1 MTINT
6 HYTPN
11 FTQLQTLNNINNDA
25 TIKDRN
31 QVEQDL
37 QQSSIQDGFSQNN
50 TQNAPDFDRLQA
62 LNAINN
68 DGEIKGINPKLKK
81 ALLIAKMPLKFIPAW
96 THTLLK
102 RGVLPF
108 FQSHFD
114 RFYHAIHPTR

>member
-1 MTINT
+1 MTIST

-37 QQSSIQDGFSQNN
+37 QQSNIQDGFSQDNAP
-50 TQNAPDFDRLQA
+50 NAPDLDRLEA

-68 DGEIKGINPKLKK
+68 DGEIKDRSQV
-81 ALLIAKMPLKFIPAW
+81 AKNLASGENIPEIYSSLDTYA
-96 THTLLK
+96 
-102 RGVLPF
+102 
-108 FQSHFD
+108 
-114 RFYHAIHPTR
+114 

>member
-1 MTINT
+1 MIINT
-6 HYTPN
+6 RYTPN
-11 FTQLQTLNNINNDA
+11 FTQLQTLNNVNNDA

-68 DGEIKGINPKLKK
+68 DGEIKDRSQVEKSLIDGENTPKIYSRLDTY
-81 ALLIAKMPLKFIPAW
+81 A
-96 THTLLK
+96 
-102 RGVLPF
+102 
-108 FQSHFD
+108 
-114 RFYHAIHPTR
+114 

>member
-37 QQSSIQDGFSQNN
+37 QQSSIQDGFSQDNAP
-50 TQNAPDFDRLQA
+50 NAPDFDRLQT

-68 DGEIKGINPKLKK
+68 DGEIKDRSQVEKS
-81 ALLIAKMPLKFIPAW
+81 LIDGGNTPEIYSSLDTYA
-96 THTLLK
+96 
-102 RGVLPF
+102 
-108 FQSHFD
+108 
-114 RFYHAIHPTR
+114 

>member
-31 QVEQDL
+31 QAEQDL
-37 QQSSIQDGFSQNN
+37 QQSSIQDGFSQN

-68 DGEIKGINPKLKK
+68 DGEIKDKSQVEKNLVDGENTPEIYSSLDTY
-81 ALLIAKMPLKFIPAW
+81 A
-96 THTLLK
+96 
-102 RGVLPF
+102 
-108 FQSHFD
+108 
-114 RFYHAIHPTR
+114 

>member
-31 QVEQDL
+31 QAEQDL
-37 QQSSIQDGFSQNN
+37 QQSSIQDGFSQN

-62 LNAINN
+62 LKTINN
-68 DGEIKGINPKLKK
+68 DGEIKDRSQVEKNLASGEN
-81 ALLIAKMPLKFIPAW
+81 IPEIYSSLDTYA
-96 THTLLK
+96 
-102 RGVLPF
+102 
-108 FQSHFD
+108 
-114 RFYHAIHPTR
+114 

>member
-1 MTINT
+1 MTIST

-31 QVEQDL
+31 QVEQNL
-37 QQSSIQDGFSQNN
+37 QQSSVQDGFSQDN

-68 DGEIKGINPKLKK
+68 DGKIKDRSQVEKNLVDGKNVPEIYSSLDTY
-81 ALLIAKMPLKFIPAW
+81 A
-96 THTLLK
+96 
-102 RGVLPF
+102 
-108 FQSHFD
+108 
-114 RFYHAIHPTR
+114 

>member
-37 QQSSIQDGFSQNN
+37 RQSSVQDGFSQNN

-62 LNAINN
+62 LTLSTTTV
-68 DGEIKGINPKLKK
+68 GSRINPKLRKI
-81 ALLIAKMPLKFIPAW
+81 LLMAKISLKFIPA
-96 THTLLK
+96 
-102 RGVLPF
+102 
-108 FQSHFD
+108 
-114 RFYHAIHPTR
+114 

>member
-37 QQSSIQDGFSQNN
+37 QQSSVQDGFSQDNAP
-50 TQNAPDFDRLQA
+50 NAPDFDRLQA

-68 DGEIKGINPKLKK
+68 DGEIK
-81 ALLIAKMPLKFIPAW
+81 
-96 THTLLK
+96 
-102 RGVLPF
+102 
-108 FQSHFD
+108 D
-114 RFYHAIHPTR
+114 RSQVEKSLVDGGNTPEIYSSLDTYA

>member
-1 MTINT
+1 MTIST

-37 QQSSIQDGFSQNN
+37 QQSSIQDGFSQDN
-50 TQNAPDFDRLQA
+50 TPNAPNFDRLQA

-68 DGEIKGINPKLKK
+68 DGEIK
-81 ALLIAKMPLKFIPAW
+81 
-96 THTLLK
+96 
-102 RGVLPF
+102 
-108 FQSHFD
+108 D
-114 RFYHAIHPTR
+114 RSQVEKSLVDGGNTPEIYSSLDTYA

>member
-25 TIKDRN
+25 TIKDKN

-37 QQSSIQDGFSQNN
+37 QQSNIQDGFSQDN
-50 TQNAPDFDRLQA
+50 TPNAPDFDRLQA

-68 DGEIKGINPKLKK
+68 DGEIKDRSQVAKS
-81 ALLIAKMPLKFIPAW
+81 LIDGGNTPEIYSSLDTYA
-96 THTLLK
+96 
-102 RGVLPF
+102 
-108 FQSHFD
+108 
-114 RFYHAIHPTR
+114 

>member
-31 QVEQDL
+31 RVEQDL
-37 QQSSIQDGFSQNN
+37 QQSNIQDGFSQDNAP
-50 TQNAPDFDRLQA
+50 NAPDFDRLQA

-68 DGEIKGINPKLKK
+68 DGEIKDKSQVEKSLADGENTPEIYSSLDTY
-81 ALLIAKMPLKFIPAW
+81 A
-96 THTLLK
+96 
-102 RGVLPF
+102 
-108 FQSHFD
+108 
-114 RFYHAIHPTR
+114 

>member
-31 QVEQDL
+31 QVEQNL
-37 QQSSIQDGFSQNN
+37 QQSNIQDGFSQDH
-50 TQNAPDFDRLQA
+50 TPNAHDFDRLQA

-68 DGEIKGINPKLKK
+68 DGGIKDRSQVEKNLVDGENIPEIYSSLDTY
-81 ALLIAKMPLKFIPAW
+81 A
-96 THTLLK
+96 
-102 RGVLPF
+102 
-108 FQSHFD
+108 
-114 RFYHAIHPTR
+114 

>member
-37 QQSSIQDGFSQNN
+37 QQSSIQDGFSQN

-68 DGEIKGINPKLKK
+68 DGEIKDKSQVEKS
-81 ALLIAKMPLKFIPAW
+81 LIDGGNTPEIYSSLDTYA
-96 THTLLK
+96 
-102 RGVLPF
+102 
-108 FQSHFD
+108 
-114 RFYHAIHPTR
+114 

>member
-37 QQSSIQDGFSQNN
+37 QQSSIQDGFSQDN
-50 TQNAPDFDRLQA
+50 TPNAPDFDRLQA

-68 DGEIKGINPKLKK
+68 DGIIKDRSQVEKSLVDGGNTPEIYSNLDTY
-81 ALLIAKMPLKFIPAW
+81 A
-96 THTLLK
+96 
-102 RGVLPF
+102 
-108 FQSHFD
+108 
-114 RFYHAIHPTR
+114 

>member
-37 QQSSIQDGFSQNN
+37 QQSNIQDGFSQDDM
-50 TQNAPDFDRLQA
+50 QNAPDFDRLQA

-68 DGEIKGINPKLKK
+68 DSGIKDRSQVEKNLASGEN
-81 ALLIAKMPLKFIPAW
+81 IPEIYSSLDTYA
-96 THTLLK
+96 
-102 RGVLPF
+102 
-108 FQSHFD
+108 
-114 RFYHAIHPTR
+114 

>member
-1 MTINT
+1 MTIST

-37 QQSSIQDGFSQNN
+37 QQSNIQDGFSQDN
-50 TQNAPDFDRLQA
+50 TQNAPNFNQLQA

-68 DGEIKGINPKLKK
+68 DGEIKDKSQVGKNL
-81 ALLIAKMPLKFIPAW
+81 ADGGNIPEIYSSLDTYA
-96 THTLLK
+96 
-102 RGVLPF
+102 
-108 FQSHFD
+108 
-114 RFYHAIHPTR
+114 

>member
-31 QVEQDL
+31 QAEQDL
-37 QQSSIQDGFSQNN
+37 QQSNIQDGFSQN

-68 DGEIKGINPKLKK
+68 DGEIKDRSQVEKNLASGEN
-81 ALLIAKMPLKFIPAW
+81 IPEIYSSLDTYA
-96 THTLLK
+96 
-102 RGVLPF
+102 
-108 FQSHFD
+108 
-114 RFYHAIHPTR
+114 

>member
-31 QVEQDL
+31 QAEQDL
-37 QQSSIQDGFSQNN
+37 QQSTIQDGFSQDNAPN
-50 TQNAPDFDRLQA
+50 TPDFDRLQA

-68 DGEIKGINPKLKK
+68 DGEIKDKSQVEKS
-81 ALLIAKMPLKFIPAW
+81 LIDGGNTPEIYSSLDTYA
-96 THTLLK
+96 
-102 RGVLPF
+102 
-108 FQSHFD
+108 
-114 RFYHAIHPTR
+114 

>member
-1 MTINT
+1 MTIST

-37 QQSSIQDGFSQNN
+37 QQSSIQDGFSQN

-68 DGEIKGINPKLKK
+68 DGEIKDRSQVEKNLADGEN
-81 ALLIAKMPLKFIPAW
+81 IPEIYSSLDTYA
-96 THTLLK
+96 
-102 RGVLPF
+102 
-108 FQSHFD
+108 
-114 RFYHAIHPTR
+114 